1 MEGRYAESQQS
12 EERLEEEGS
21 VSRSSRETGPA
32 AASDFG
38 AHSPVGSLSLDA
50 VCVSGPRARE
60 GAYVVAASSISEA
73 SSVICSAQHEARYR
87 QPCLLSLFTQQT
99 QLPMALAPARTVRHL
114 QPSLKVAARQCL
126 PPAHKLDLL
135 LIMPVMLSKYEAFTL
150 LCSDQTQ
157 PR

>member
-73 SSVICSAQHEARYR
+73 RYR
-87 QPCLLSLFTQQT
+87 QPCLLSLPTQQT

-135 LIMPVMLSKYEAFTL
+135 LIMPVMPSMYEAFTL